1 MILDIGNKVQHQQC
15 HWYAQNPSDD
25 ILSPIEVSNVNML
38 FTDYVFQNL
47 TVNVNL
53 LWYLQSY
60 GIDIFVDVVNL
71 TLFIF

>member
-1 MILDIGNKVQHQQC
+1 MILDIGNRVQHQQC

-25 ILSPIEVSNVNML
+25 ILSPIEVSDVNMP
-38 FTDYVFQNL
+38 FSDYVFQNL

-53 LWYLQSY
+53 LWYLQSH

-71 TLFIF
+71 T

>member
-25 ILSPIEVSNVNML
+25 ILSPIEVSDVNVP
-38 FTDYVFQNL
+38 FSDDVFQNL

-53 LWYLQSY
+53 LWYSQSH
-60 GIDIFVDVVNL
+60 GIDIFIDVVNL
-71 TLFIF
+71 T